1 MKFIFPILTHIRS
14 ISMIENIHTY
24 VFKIPLFKTEF
35 DTIPIL
41 PKIVIKDDSI
51 YIICIKKDN
60 KKH

>member
-1 MKFIFPILTHIRS
+1 
-14 ISMIENIHTY
+14 MIENINTY

-35 DTIPIL
+35 DTLPIL